1 MPRWLS
7 YISYAL
13 ALLMLFSLSLTLWM
27 ELWFPAWVLA
37 VSTYFLIMTYRQAPA
52 GDEDGAPPVVPA
64 SG

>member
-13 ALLMLFSLSLTLWM
+13 ALLMLFSLSFSVWM

-37 VSTYFLIMTYRQAPA
+37 VSTYFLLNSYRGTPS
-52 GDEDGAPPVVPA
+52 GDGDGSPPVVPA
-64 SG
+64 S